1 MSDASK
7 TTTSNAGPA
16 ADNAADPEIDGKATP
31 PKPTKYTIPRK
42 LGADTPSPS
51 NHGVDGDRSSR
62 DRGEVVQSKRIGQLA
77 PSQLDQTMA
86 QAVVGADAAA
96 AETRRMRG
104 SPTFPQIHPYQ
115 QTAQMA
121 QAAIPDHYNNPY
133 FSQFA
138 AQLGLP
144 MHPATGLNPSTPHG
158 FGGAGTHFRVAI
170 RPSREVPA
178 PRPPLTLPH
187 PLEGGAAMMRK
198 VPVSHERRCLRQTCG
213 SAWTTTRTSQTRAT
227 SHPIRMATL
236 TL

>member
-62 DRGEVVQSKRIGQLA
+62 DRGEVAQSTRVGQLA

-96 AETRRMRG
+96 AETQRMRAQAAI
-104 SPTFPQIHPYQ
+104 PQILPQIHP
-115 QTAQMA
+115 QMA
-121 QAAIPDHYNNPY
+121 QAAIPDHFNNPY
-133 FSQFA
+133 FNQFA
-138 AQLGLP
+138 AQLPGKPEAELP
-144 MHPATGLNPSTPHG
+144 NL
-158 FGGAGTHFRVAI
+158 GAF
-170 RPSREVPA
+170 
-178 PRPPLTLPH
+178 
-187 PLEGGAAMMRK
+187 
-198 VPVSHERRCLRQTCG
+198 
-213 SAWTTTRTSQTRAT
+213 
-227 SHPIRMATL
+227 
-236 TL
+236 